1 MDIVHTVIALSLLQ
15 FFIFGG
21 FVGRARVKSGVEA
34 PAMAG
39 DPVFERYNRVHYNTM
54 EQLVIFIPAMLL
66 FANYVNT
73 LAAAGLGL
81 IFIIGRTIYF
91 RAYIVDP
98 ASRGP
103 GFGLTMLPTA
113 ILLLGGLGGA
123 LWSAING

>member
-1 MDIVHTVIALSLLQ
+1 
-15 FFIFGG
+15 
-21 FVGRARVKSGVEA
+21 
-34 PAMAG
+34 
-39 DPVFERYNRVHYNTM
+39 
-54 EQLVIFIPAMLL
+54 MLL

-81 IFIIGRTIYF
+81 IYIIGRTIYF